1 MRLEVMTGAM
11 NTAEQ
16 TPQGVHAHTG
26 VWQVSAAG
34 ILKTVKSTI

>member
-1 MRLEVMTGAM
+1 M
-11 NTAEQ
+11 Q
-16 TPQGVHAHTG
+16 TLQGVYTHIG